1 MGDSQQFF
9 EVAVHKI
16 KQEPDI
22 NALASA
28 FTLSNDNLFRINYLL
43 SSYSALSQ
51 NILPFFQAHVAESA
65 TIADHCS
72 TYALSDSKEDPFKST
87 CNHSHDKRGMQ
98 CETLKDVLEKV
109 ETCFVDCEV
118 SPEELDDLTY
128 SCRQAVDSIKGWK
141 AHQLRS
147 WRQDEAGTS
156 ILNTLDERSVHVTQ
170 DWAMKFL
177 PQKYRESQSDWFGK
191 RGISWH
197 MFWRIASRKATWLCE

>member
-1 MGDSQQFF
+1 MHSLLLLRFLMTIFF
-9 EVAVHKI
+9 ESITYYQVIVHCLKI
-16 KQEPDI
+16 
-22 NALASA
+22 
-28 FTLSNDNLFRINYLL
+28 F
-43 SSYSALSQ
+43 
-51 NILPFFQAHVAESA
+51 LPFFQAHVAESV

-87 CNHSHDKRGMQ
+87 CNHSHDKRCMQ

-109 ETCFVDCEV
+109 ENCFVDCEV

-147 WRQDEAGTS
+147 CRQDEARTS

-191 RGISWH
+191 R
-197 MFWRIASRKATWLCE
+197 